1 MYEQLEERPMLKH
14 CILIGSAITAGLW
27 AVPAAAASDAIVLY
41 SAGMDGIL
49 DDSKDAG
56 LHAALLLMEKHG
68 LSLPPEVSSSD
79 ALGINT
85 VVNMLLSENELRMR
99 VDPSFAKQGQ
109 PPFALTMSS
118 SGNAGW
124 SVDAIETRMD
134 LMLKDSRI
142 PKSKAD
148 PDNPSLK
155 TFQSGRNSPHIWYG
169 VESDQFMVGING
181 VPETSEVDWSGCGLP
196 TGVNPLLGMMIDFNQ
211 MQPLM
216 DMAPMMVPN
225 AAGMLESFGLVGPDA
240 LKLEFGIGRG
250 SDRMHLGGRI
260 TNYGKHFG
268 DDLVAGGIRAADL
281 AVLPQDTVSAKIT
294 RFHLSTF
301 LNKMLD
307 LAGKMASPTGAG
319 PDKESTSPL
328 EQARAMSKMMLGI
341 DPKTELIDY
350 LGDTMTH
357 YRSQSTGGGGLM
369 STVLLIELSNA
380 DGMATTLGTLSS
392 RINAMASPMTEG
404 YVQFS
409 NWSDPVC
416 GEVIS
421 LVFPGVPV
429 PIELSM
435 VVKGD
440 WLVTTLTPQAMI
452 AACQQFSSKT
462 SLTHNSRFASSIGN
476 KALGA
481 VQVSFDDGPAQ
492 LSEGYGMMAGLM
504 AAVSNY
510 TRPRS
515 DAKSGVVMTL
525 PTYNELVKNA
535 RPCAMTVRSVGDD
548 LVCTGTCD
556 SSINVLMTSAL
567 ANWSSMLPLVAPA
580 ALGVVLPAF
589 EKGRESARHAAEAQ
603 RRRSSEH
610 EESRHKENEHEANE
624 HKETEH
630 GKDGK

>member
-1 MYEQLEERPMLKH
+1 MLKH
-14 CILIGSAITAGLW
+14 CVLIGSAVAAGLW
-27 AVPAAAASDAIVLY
+27 AVPTAAASSDAIVLY
-41 SAGMDGIL
+41 SAGIDGIL

-56 LHAALLLMEKHG
+56 LHAALVLMEQHG
-68 LSLPPEVSSSD
+68 LSLPPDVSPSD

-85 VVNMLLSENELRMR
+85 VVNMLLSESELRMR
-99 VDPSFAKQGQ
+99 VDPSLAKQGQ
-109 PPFALTMSS
+109 PPFSLTISS
-118 SGNAGW
+118 GGNAGW
-124 SVDAIETRMD
+124 SVDAIQNRMD
-134 LMLKDSRI
+134 LLLKESGAS
-142 PKSKAD
+142 KSQAD
-148 PDNPSLK
+148 PDNPSMK
-155 TFQSGRNSPHIWYG
+155 TFKPGHNAPHIWYG
-169 VESDQFMVGING
+169 VESDQFMVGINA
-181 VPETSEVDWSGCGLP
+181 VPETNKVDWSGCGLP
-196 TGVNPLLGMMIDFNQ
+196 TGVDPLLGMMIDFNE

-216 DMAPMMVPN
+216 GMAPMMVPN

-240 LKLEFGIGRG
+240 LKFEFGIGRG
-250 SDRMHLGGRI
+250 SDQMHLGGRI

-268 DDLVAGGIRAADL
+268 EDLVAGGIRSADL
-281 AVLPQDTVSAKIT
+281 SLLPQDTVSTKIT

-301 LNKMLD
+301 LNKMLE
-307 LAGKMASPTGAG
+307 LAGNMAPPTDAG

-328 EQARAMSKMMLGI
+328 EQARTMSKMMLGI

-350 LGDTMTH
+350 LGDTMTY

-369 STVLLIELSNA
+369 STVLLVELSNA

-392 RINAMASPMTEG
+392 RINAMATPMTEG

-421 LVFPGVPV
+421 LVFPGLPV
-429 PIELSM
+429 PIELSI

-452 AACQQFSSKT
+452 AACQQFNSKT
-462 SLTHNSRFASSIGN
+462 SLVDNPRFTSSIGSDWAIGS

-492 LSEGYGMMAGLM
+492 LSEGYGLMAGLM

-525 PTYNELVKNA
+525 PTYNELVKDA
-535 RPCAMTVRSVGDD
+535 RPCALVVRSVGDD
-548 LVCTGTCD
+548 LVYTGTCD
-556 SSINVLMTSAL
+556 SSINVLMTSAI
-567 ANWSSMLPLVAPA
+567 ANWSSMLPLVAPVA
-580 ALGVVLPAF
+580 IGVALPAV
-589 EKGRESARHAAEAQ
+589 EKARESAREAA
-603 RRRSSEH
+603 RRA
-610 EESRHKENEHEANE
+610 EEKKRLRLMELKEN
-624 HKETEH
+624 KQ
-630 GKDGK
+630 GKD

>member
-1 MYEQLEERPMLKH
+1 MLKH

-27 AVPAAAASDAIVLY
+27 AVPTASAGSDAIVLY
-41 SAGMDGIL
+41 SAGMDGML

-68 LSLPPEVSSSD
+68 LSLPPDISSTD

-85 VVNMLLSENELRMR
+85 VVNMLLSQNELRLR
-99 VDPSFAKQGQ
+99 VDPSLAKQGQ

-118 SGNAGW
+118 GGNAGW

-134 LMLKDSRI
+134 SILQDARVS
-142 PKSKAD
+142 KSKTD

-155 TFQSGRNSPHIWYG
+155 TFQPGHNAPQIWYG

-181 VPETSEVDWSGCGLP
+181 APETSEVDWSGCDLP
-196 TGVNPLLGMMIDFNQ
+196 TGVDPLLGMMIDFNQ

-216 DMAPMMVPN
+216 EMAPMMVPN
-225 AAGMLESFGLVGPDA
+225 AAGMLKSFGLVGPDA
-240 LKLEFGIGRG
+240 IKLEFGIGRG

-268 DDLVAGGIRAADL
+268 DDLVAGGIRPADL
-281 AVLPQDTVSAKIT
+281 TVLPQDTVSAQIT
-294 RFHLSTF
+294 RFQLSSF
-301 LNKMLD
+301 LNNMLEMV
-307 LAGKMASPTGAG
+307 GSMASPIGAAS
-319 PDKESTSPL
+319 DKESASPL
-328 EQARAMSKMMLGI
+328 EQARSMSKMMLGI
-341 DPKTELIDY
+341 DPMTELIDY
-350 LGDTMTH
+350 LGDTMAY

-369 STVLLIELSNA
+369 STVLLVELSNA

-409 NWSDPVC
+409 NWSDPDC
-416 GEVIS
+416 GEVIA
-421 LVFPGVPV
+421 LVFPGIPV

-452 AACQQFSSKT
+452 AACQQLDSKK
-462 SLTHNSRFASSIGN
+462 SIADNPRFASSIGN

-504 AAVSNY
+504 TAVSNY
-510 TRPRS
+510 TRPRTA
-515 DAKSGVVMTL
+515 AKSGVVMTL
-525 PTYNELVKNA
+525 PTYNELAKGA
-535 RPCAMTVRSVGDD
+535 RPCALVVRSMGND
-548 LVCTGTCD
+548 LVYTGTCD
-556 SSINVLMTSAL
+556 SSMNVLMTSAV
-567 ANWSSMLPLVAPA
+567 ANLSSMLPLVAPA
-580 ALGVVLPAF
+580 AIGMALPAI
-589 EKGRESARHAAEAQ
+589 ESAREAARYAEERQ
-603 RRRSSEH
+603 RRRLSEH
-610 EESRHKENEHEANE
+610 EDSRHEENKNQEN
-624 HKETEH
+624 EH

>member
-1 MYEQLEERPMLKH
+1 MLKH

-27 AVPAAAASDAIVLY
+27 AVPEASGSDAIVLY

-56 LHAALLLMEKHG
+56 LHAALLLMEQHG
-68 LSLPPEVSSSD
+68 LSLPPDVSARD
-79 ALGINT
+79 AIGINT
-85 VVNMLLSENELRMR
+85 VVNMLLSESELRLR
-99 VDPSFAKQGQ
+99 VDPSLAKQGQ
-109 PPFALTMSS
+109 PPVAMTMSS
-118 SGNAGW
+118 GGNAGW
-124 SVDAIETRMD
+124 SVDAIQTRMD
-134 LMLKDSRI
+134 LILKETGE
-142 PKSKAD
+142 PKSEAD
-148 PDNPSLK
+148 PDNPSLMRFK
-155 TFQSGRNSPHIWYG
+155 PTGGNAPYIWYG

-181 VPETSEVDWSGCGLP
+181 VPETNKVDWSGCGLP
-196 TGVNPLLGMMIDFNQ
+196 TGVDPLLGMIVDFNQ

-216 DMAPMMVPN
+216 GMATMMVPN
-225 AAGMLESFGLVGPDA
+225 AADMLESFGLVGPDA
-240 LKLEFGIGRG
+240 LKFEFGIGRG

-260 TNYGKHFG
+260 TNYGRHFG

-294 RFHLSTF
+294 RFHFSSF
-301 LNKMLD
+301 LNNMLEM
-307 LAGKMASPTGAG
+307 AGSMALPTGAG

-350 LGDTMTH
+350 LGDTMTY

-369 STVLLIELSNA
+369 STVLLVELSNA

-452 AACQQFSSKT
+452 AACKQFSSKL
-462 SLTHNSRFASSIGN
+462 SLADNPRFASSIGS

-525 PTYNELVKNA
+525 PTYNELIKNA

-548 LVCTGTCD
+548 LVYTGTCD
-556 SSINVLMTSAL
+556 SSINVLMTSSL
-567 ANWSSMLPLVAPA
+567 ANWSSMLPLVAPGA
-580 ALGVVLPAF
+580 MALVLPAF
-589 EKGRESARHAAEAQ
+589 ESARESARRGAEKQ

-610 EESRHKENEHEANE
+610 EENE

>member
-1 MYEQLEERPMLKH
+1 MLTEDNWTWRVDFISMTQLNVDTQKLRTIRIVH
-14 CILIGSAITAGLW
+14 RIDRDTI
-27 AVPAAAASDAIVLY
+27 VPADYNVVPPDVSARDAI
-41 SAGMDGIL
+41 
-49 DDSKDAG
+49 
-56 LHAALLLMEKHG
+56 
-68 LSLPPEVSSSD
+68 
-79 ALGINT
+79 GINT
-85 VVNMLLSENELRMR
+85 VVNMLLSESELRLR
-99 VDPSFAKQGQ
+99 VDPSLAKQGQ
-109 PPFALTMSS
+109 PPVAMTMSS
-118 SGNAGW
+118 GGNAGW
-124 SVDAIETRMD
+124 SVDAIQTRMD
-134 LMLKDSRI
+134 LMLKDSGI

-155 TFQSGRNSPHIWYG
+155 TFQSGRHSPHIWYG

-181 VPETSEVDWSGCGLP
+181 VPETNKVDWSGCGLP
-196 TGVNPLLGMMIDFNQ
+196 TGVDPLLGMIVDFNQ

-216 DMAPMMVPN
+216 GMATMMVPN
-225 AAGMLESFGLVGPDA
+225 AADMLESFGLVGPDA
-240 LKLEFGIGRG
+240 LKFEFGIGRG

-260 TNYGKHFG
+260 TNYGRHFG

-294 RFHLSTF
+294 RFHFSSF
-301 LNKMLD
+301 LNNMLEM
-307 LAGKMASPTGAG
+307 AGSMALPTGAG

-350 LGDTMTH
+350 LGDTMTY

-369 STVLLIELSNA
+369 STVLLVELSNA

-452 AACQQFSSKT
+452 AACKQFSSKL
-462 SLTHNSRFASSIGN
+462 SLADNPRFASSIGS

-525 PTYNELVKNA
+525 PTYNELIKNA

-548 LVCTGTCD
+548 LVYTGTCD
-556 SSINVLMTSAL
+556 SSINVLMTSSL
-567 ANWSSMLPLVAPA
+567 ANWSSMLPLVAPGA
-580 ALGVVLPAF
+580 IALALPAF
-589 EKGRESARHAAEAQ
+589 ERARESARHGAEKQ
-603 RRRSSEH
+603 RRQSSEH
-610 EESRHKENEHEANE
+610 EENE